1 MGFELPIADL
11 LGMTSLELLGVIML
25 VVMLGAIFI
34 GLPISFTLLFLA
46 LIFGY
51 MGMGVRVFNLTYLQT
66 FGLMKQDEFVAVPLF
81 ILMGYICDQGGLME
95 RLFTAFRNLFAP
107 VRGSLYLVVIATAT
121 LFGIAAGTVGATVA
135 LLGIMAGPMM
145 IRAGYDQ
152 RMSAGAIAAGGTL
165 GILIPP
171 SVMLVVMAPVLDIS
185 ILDLYAAA
193 FGPGFLLS
201 GMYIA
206 YTLGRSFINPK
217 LGPPVPKEERPTS
230 VWVVLWDC
238 LVGLIPVTVLTVV
251 TLGAILAGWTT
262 ASEAAA
268 IGVLGALLLAI
279 AYAGVSVPDF
289 RRVLVGL
296 GVMLATIGLLCLVA
310 LSARFDPLRI
320 GRFPLV
326 LLGLTPVLLGLT
338 AMFSDYSWKGFLNAC
353 YMTLATTSMVL
364 FLAVASNVFG
374 AVFAWLGTASWIT
387 KTLLAAPL
395 PAWGTMTC
403 LLALI
408 FLLGWPFE
416 WPAIV
421 LIFLP
426 LLAPVA
432 KGLGYDMVWFG
443 CITAVVLQTAFLSPP
458 VAMSAYY
465 LKQVVREWNLRLIY
479 RGMADF
485 MVIQVICVALVLIF
499 PAIAMWFPNWLQ
511 ERRDA
516 ARSVQVE
523 QPPSLSAV
531 LERATSR

>member
-1 MGFELPIADL
+1 MTGLEVLGF
-11 LGMTSLELLGVIML
+11 
-25 VVMLGAIFI
+25 VMLAVMLFAIFI

-51 MGMGVRVFNLTYLQT
+51 FGLGIRVFNLTYLQT
-66 FGLMKQDEFVAVPLF
+66 FGLMNQDEFVAVPMF
-81 ILMGYICDQGGLME
+81 VLMGYICDQGGLME
-95 RLFTAFRNLFAP
+95 RLFKAFRDLFAP
-107 VRGSLYLVVIATAT
+107 VRGALYVVVIGTAT
-121 LFGIAAGTVGATVA
+121 LFGIAAGTVGATVT

-145 IRAGYDQ
+145 IRAGYDA

-185 ILDLYAAA
+185 IIDLYAAA

-201 GMYIA
+201 GMYMA
-206 YTLGRSFINPK
+206 YTLGRSFLNPK
-217 LGPPVPKEERPTS
+217 LGPPVPKEERPES
-230 VWVVLWDC
+230 FGIVLWEC
-238 LVGLIPVTVLTVV
+238 VVGLVPVTVLTIL
-251 TLGAILAGWTT
+251 TLGAILAGFTT

-268 IGVLGALLLAI
+268 LGAFGAILLLI
-279 AYAGVSVPDF
+279 AYGKF
-289 RRVLVGL
+289 
-296 GVMLATIGLLCLVA
+296 T
-310 LSARFDPLRI
+310 LR
-320 GRFPLV
+320 
-326 LLGLTPVLLGLT
+326 
-338 AMFSDYSWKGFLNAC
+338 GFLQAC
-353 YMTLATTSMVL
+353 NLTLATTSMVL

-374 AVFAWLGTASWIT
+374 AVFAWLGSATWVTNA
-387 KTLLAAPL
+387 LLAAPL
-395 PAWGTMTC
+395 PAWGTMS
-403 LLALI
+403 LLLGLI

-443 CITAVVLQTAFLSPP
+443 CIVAVVLQTAFLSPP

-465 LKQVVREWNLRLIY
+465 LKQVVKQWNLKTIY

-485 MVIQVICVALVLIF
+485 MVIQCIAVVLVLVF

-516 ARSVQVE
+516 DRRRTQIE
-523 QPPSLSAV
+523 QPVAPLGSIASPVTWRFGADTTA
-531 LERATSR
+531 R